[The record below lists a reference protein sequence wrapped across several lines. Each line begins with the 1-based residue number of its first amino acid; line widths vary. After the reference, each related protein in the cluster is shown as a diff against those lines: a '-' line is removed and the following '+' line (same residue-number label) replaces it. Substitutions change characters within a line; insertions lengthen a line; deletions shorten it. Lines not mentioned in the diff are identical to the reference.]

1 MKKIIVVFLCL
12 IFVFQAFA
20 EEKCV
25 KPERDINAQ
34 DFKLFVKSVQ
44 ETVDNL
50 GLKFKVAINDSS
62 SMIFKTNEIT
72 FKIKRRKPAVGILPV
87 LKKTKWKKEKIRI
100 IASVKDGKY
109 CVNFDATAYNRKDR
123 KWHKVLAPADFF
135 EKILDKAYLQSLK
148 GKTVWTVGSPL
159 VIVNG
164 GAEKLTNLKK
174 FTIED
179 SYISY
184 ASSKAVD
191 FVLQGE
197 NGVVVTASI
206 PFIEDV
212 KTVKDAYKVFSKQF
226 VSFYPKQS
234 VPAKYDFFWEYAIHG
249 ELMDGMHKNQLLAAF
264 GVPVFVEKPANYELW
279 HYFVDGKKLVF
290 KIYNNELQLPED
302 YKW

>member
-1 MKKIIVVFLCL
+1 MKKFVVVLLCL
-12 IFVFQAFA
+12 IFPFHIFA

-25 KPERDINAQ
+25 KPEREINTQ
-34 DFKLFVKSVQ
+34 DFNLFVKSVQ
-44 ETVDNL
+44 ETAKNL
-50 GLKFKVAINDSS
+50 GLKLKTEVNDSNN
-62 SMIFKTNEIT
+62 MLFKTNEII
-72 FKIKRRKPAVGILPV
+72 FKIKRRKPAIGILPV

-123 KWHKVLAPADFF
+123 AWHLVAAPSDFF

-148 GKTVWTVGSPL
+148 GKTVWAIGSPL

-164 GAEKLTNLKK
+164 GAEKLNNLKK

-191 FVLQGE
+191 FVLKGE
-197 NGVVVTASI
+197 NNIVVTASV
-206 PFIEDV
+206 PFIENIR
-212 KTVKDAYKVFSKQF
+212 TVKDAYKVFSRNF
-226 VSFYPKQS
+226 ISYYPKQS

-249 ELMDGMHKNQLLAAF
+249 ELMDGMHKNQLLTAF
-264 GVPVFVEKPANYELW
+264 GRPVSIEKSSSYELW
-279 HYFVDGKKLVF
+279 HYFVDGKKMVF